1 MAHRQFDVIT
11 LGTGAAL
18 PARGRHPSAQV
29 VIVHGEHYLI
39 DCGEGTQE
47 RLRVAGVGFNRI
59 KHIFISHLHGDHY
72 LGLMGLI
79 SSMHLMGRTQVL
91 HLHGPAELKAII
103 DLQLKA
109 SRTFLRYELSFH
121 ALEPLSGT
129 IAWADGRVEVS
140 LLALRHRIPCTGF
153 VFREKPAPMSL
164 RKDMLHLVPEHWR
177 ARIKEG
183 EDLLLADGTT
193 ILNSELTLPPS
204 SPRCYAYCSDTAYA
218 PELVPYIEGADL
230 LYHEA
235 TFTGYMAK
243 RAKETMHSTA
253 SEAATFAREAGVAE
267 LLLGHFS
274 SRYKSTDELL
284 AEALAIFPN
293 TRVSEDGM
301 TYSIAERTIVQN

>member
-1 MAHRQFDVIT
+1 MAHRQFELIT

-47 RLRVAGVGFNRI
+47 RLRIAGIGFSRI
-59 KHIFISHLHGDHY
+59 KHVFISHLHGDHY
-72 LGLMGLI
+72 LGLMGLL

-91 HLHGPAELKAII
+91 HVHGPGDLKAVI
-103 DLQLKA
+103 DVQLRA
-109 SRTFLRYELSFH
+109 SQTYLRYPLEFH
-121 ALEPLSGT
+121 PLVPQNGAL
-129 IAWADGRVEVS
+129 AWSDSRVRVT

-153 VFREKPAPMSL
+153 LFEESPAQRHLLKETLHLIPEHARAALKNGADLQLPDGSFIQNGELTSDPAPI
-164 RKDMLHLVPEHWR
+164 RR
-177 ARIKEG
+177 
-183 EDLLLADGTT
+183 
-193 ILNSELTLPPS
+193 
-204 SPRCYAYCSDTAYA
+204 YAYCSDTAYA
-218 PELVPYIEGADL
+218 PELLPYLKGVDL

-235 TFTGYMAK
+235 TFTEQLAK

-253 SEAATFAREAGVAE
+253 REAAMLAKEAGARQ

-274 SRYKSTDELL
+274 SRYKTTDKLL
-284 AEALAIFPN
+284 EEALAVFPE

-301 TYSIAERTIVQN
+301 SYSIPERTIVQN